1 MKSQMFVLFIQQGMP
16 VLLKSLSECSTLK
29 SEGKKQECIQRTIFT
44 DLRTQ
49 SAILLTNMVLNLLTE
64 GNTL

>member
-1 MKSQMFVLFIQQGMP
+1 MSQMFLLFLQQGMP
-16 VLLKSLSECSTLK
+16 GLLESLSECSTLK
-29 SEGKKQECIQRTIFT
+29 SEGKKQECIKRNLFI

-49 SAILLTNMVLNLLTE
+49 TAILLTNMVLNLLTE